1 MNKVSIKVEVFDE
14 RRNILG
20 EGPNSS
26 GKSNEIFNWV
36 DVPGRKVRF
45 RNLLTSE
52 ISEYETA
59 EDVSFAIPRLGGGE
73 IIGAANGPLL
83 RDVDGTLHIL
93 PTREDA
99 DGFHTSKKIRWND
112 AKVSPQG
119 DLYLGTMAYD
129 GEVNAAAFYQLR
141 RDGRHLR
148 RLFADVT
155 CSNGIAWSIDGALMY
170 YIDTNLNR
178 VDIFDVDESDIK
190 NRRTHVSFTEDMGL
204 ADGMSIDANGNLWI
218 AFWGGNCL
226 RCIDGRT
233 GETLDEIPCPARFVT
248 SSAFGGED
256 LDQLVITSASQST
269 DLDDFP
275 EAGMLFVAQPGVRGV
290 ATTPFPS

>member
-1 MNKVSIKVEVFDE
+1 MSIKVEVFDE

-52 ISEYETA
+52 ISEYETP

-73 IIGAANGPLL
+73 IIGVADGPFL
-83 RDVDGTLHIL
+83 RDADGTFHSL
-93 PTREDA
+93 PTREAA
-99 DGFHTSKKIRWND
+99 DGFRTSKRIRWND

-141 RDGRHLR
+141 KDGRHLR
-148 RLFADVT
+148 RLFGDVT
-155 CSNGIAWSIDGALMY
+155 CSNGIAWSIDGTLMY

-178 VDIFDVDESDIK
+178 VDIFDVDESNIK
-190 NRRTHVSFTEDMGL
+190 NRRTHVSFTEAMGL
-204 ADGMSIDANGNLWI
+204 ADGMSIDAHGNLWI
-218 AFWGGNCL
+218 AFWGGNHV

-233 GETLDEIPCPARFVT
+233 GEILDEILCPAPFIT

-269 DLDDFP
+269 NLEDFP
-275 EAGMLFVAQPGVRGV
+275 EAGMLFIAQPGVLGL
-290 ATTPFPS
+290 ATRAFPL